1 MLGLPRRSAA
11 ASIVEASEQPAAR
24 SGSSTVFLRREDRR
38 GLGHEMHAAED
49 DDVGV
54 GLGRFAREAERVADE
69 IGDVLHF
76 GALVVVREDDGVAVA
91 GEALDLGL

>member
-1 MLGLPRRSAA
+1 M
-11 ASIVEASEQPAAR
+11 
-24 SGSSTVFLRREDRR
+24 D
-38 GLGHEMHAAED
+38 AAED

-76 GALVVVREDDGVAVA
+76 GSLVVVGEDDGVAVA
-91 GEALDLGL
+91 GEALDLGRKGIVVHAGKDTGLGRARTDSDRDGGRGL

>member
-1 MLGLPRRSAA
+1 M
-11 ASIVEASEQPAAR
+11 
-24 SGSSTVFLRREDRR
+24 D
-38 GLGHEMHAAED
+38 AAED

-54 GLGRFAREAERVADE
+54 GLGRFARQAERVADE

-91 GEALDLGL
+91 GEALDLGRQGNVGHGAKNTGPGVGLRWNGLMAIRVAAGL